1 MPIRV
6 AAGTHVSVL
15 KGRYVTPIRLNNS
28 NKVVEFV
35 VLDLCNRV
43 SESQLL
49 VKSGGNPPSDA
60 RM

>member
-1 MPIRV
+1 
-6 AAGTHVSVL
+6 
-15 KGRYVTPIRLNNS
+15 
-28 NKVVEFV
+28 VVEFV